1 MSQLDLSYY
10 SKKDL
15 PNILVYIELI
25 LTVFLPSFR
34 LKDYMTNYRN
44 FDRGKYFNIHTSKD
58 SDPDV
63 RKFLADYGVGIGR
76 SFMVPY
82 LVMAAIYIVLVLV
95 ISILVKL
102 MERSL
107 KKSDRRH

>member
-34 LKDYMTNYRN
+34 MKDYMTNYRN
-44 FDRGKYFNIHTSKD
+44 FDIPKL
-58 SDPDV
+58 P
-63 RKFLADYGVGIGR
+63 
-76 SFMVPY
+76 
-82 LVMAAIYIVLVLV
+82 V
-95 ISILVKL
+95 ISYFSFLVCQFQFIDQTGSFPIFFNHVKNIADIHPDTTL
-102 MERSL
+102 QIRFKNNISTHCFPIPV
-107 KKSDRRH
+107 KSKTY